1 MQDAQNIIETINLVK
16 DYDSIE
22 GKIRALDN
30 INVKIPSGAVALIG
44 PNGSGKSTLI
54 RTILGLLEP
63 SEGEIIINQEKNH
76 GNIRGNI
83 GYFPEQNILI
93 TKVNAVKFI
102 SHFGQLS
109 GLSKSRSMQRT
120 HEVLDYVGLGEE
132 RYRVV
137 EKYSTGMK
145 QRLLFALSLVHDP
158 DLIILDEPTSGLS
171 PEGREEMLGLIKEI
185 NKKYHKSIL
194 FSTHILKDVENICDY
209 AIVLNKGKIIF
220 EGGIEEIKKFQADT
234 IILEVDNHK
243 DAVLDE
249 LIKLGYKASLSKER
263 ICIESDGTLDLK
275 KITEIVTKFD
285 SRLISLKNHEPNLQD
300 LFLHLIDRDI
310 DQYNNNNN
318 NGGI

>member
-1 MQDAQNIIETINLVK
+1 MQGPQIIIETINLVK
-16 DYDSIE
+16 DYDSMG

-30 INVKIPSGAVALIG
+30 LNVKIPSGAVALIG

-63 SEGEIIINQEKNH
+63 TKGKIIINQKKNYP
-76 GNIRGNI
+76 NIRGNI

-102 SHFGQLS
+102 NHFGQLS
-109 GLSKSRSMQRT
+109 GLSKNRSMQRT

-145 QRLLFALSLVHDP
+145 QRLLFASALVHDP

-185 NKKYHKSIL
+185 NKKYNKSIL

-220 EGGIEEIKKFQADT
+220 QGGIEDIKKFKADT
-234 IILEVDNHK
+234 IILEVDDNK

-249 LIKLGYKASLSKER
+249 LIKIGYKASLSKEK
-263 ICIESDGTLDLK
+263 ICIESDGTLDLN
-275 KITEIVTKFD
+275 KITEIVTKLD
-285 SRLISLKNHEPNLQD
+285 VKLISLKNHEPNLQD

-310 DQYNNNNN
+310 DQYNN
-318 NGGI
+318 GGI

>member
-1 MQDAQNIIETINLVK
+1 MQGSQNIIETINLIK
-16 DYDSIE
+16 DYDSME

-30 INVKIPSGAVALIG
+30 LNIKIPSGAVALIG

-63 SEGEIIINQEKNH
+63 TEGEIVINQENST

-109 GLSKSRSMQRT
+109 GLTKNRSMQRT

-145 QRLLFALSLVHDP
+145 QRLLFASALVHDP

-185 NKKYHKSIL
+185 NKKYNKSIL

-209 AIVLNKGKIIF
+209 AIVMNKGKIIF
-220 EGGIEEIKKFQADT
+220 QGGIEEIKKIQNET
-234 IILEVDNHK
+234 IILEVDDNK
-243 DAVLDE
+243 NAVLNE
-249 LIKLGYKASLSKER
+249 LINQGYKASISKER
-263 ICIESDGTLDLK
+263 ICIESDVNLNLN
-275 KITEIVTKFD
+275 KITEIVTKLN
-285 SRLISLKNHEPNLQD
+285 STLISLKNHEPNLQD
-300 LFLHLIDRDI
+300 LFLYLIDRDI
-310 DQYNNNNN
+310 DQYNN
-318 NGGI
+318 GGI